1 MKNIPY
7 VQQNKVPEIRALWD
21 EAFIFRALPHIFGAK
36 SIQPP
41 PKMARTPMV
50 SIRLFLIQ
58 CSVPLVK
65 KFLIFKIR
73 CLSICEKILQMHRLI
88 TRKIVFTVPP
98 CTPHT
103 MIAYLAKFSGP
114 TAADGRQYRR
124 WAA

>member
-7 VQQNKVPEIRALWD
+7 VQQNKVPEIRVLWD

-36 SIQPP
+36 SIQPPP

-65 KFLIFKIR
+65 KFL
-73 CLSICEKILQMHRLI
+73 RL
-88 TRKIVFTVPP
+88 KV
-98 CTPHT
+98 
-103 MIAYLAKFSGP
+103 IASGP
-114 TAADGRQYRR
+114 LSGR
-124 WAA
+124 

>member
-7 VQQNKVPEIRALWD
+7 VQQNKVPEIRVLWD

-41 PKMARTPMV
+41 QMARTPMV
-50 SIRLFLIQ
+50 NIRLFLIQ

-65 KFLIFKIR
+65 KFLIFKTR
-73 CLSICEKILQMHRLI
+73 CLSICEKNLQMQRLI

-98 CTPHT
+98 CIPHT
-103 MIAYLAKFSGP
+103 MIA
-114 TAADGRQYRR
+114 
-124 WAA
+124 